1 MSAALIALRNR
12 LVRAGDALSQL
23 GNVLIFDGDPNH
35 SISGD
40 AHRFGRR
47 RLAAAIDRLFARWD
61 PDHCRASHQHDV
73 EKALALAREAGYLV
87 ARPDQA
93 EMMARQVLAGR
104 GYAVLPEVGHE

>member
-1 MSAALIALRNR
+1 MSALLTHLLHRLI
-12 LVRAGDALSQL
+12 RAGDALSQL
-23 GNVLIFDGDPNH
+23 GNVLLFNGDPNH

-47 RLAAAIDRLFARWD
+47 RLAAVIDRLFARWD

-73 EKALALAREAGYLV
+73 EKALALAREAGYVV

-93 EMMARQVLAGR
+93 EAMARQVLAER
-104 GYAVLPEVGHE
+104 GYAFLPEVGNE